1 MALMDL
7 GGWIERVYE
16 EEDFGRNI
24 AIAAAG
30 AAGLGAYL
38 LHGDWVVAAFVA
50 VIVFSIV
57 KVAASSWHSNRK
69 PARERSDHTDRM
81 KRRFED
87 LSPTEQAVVRA
98 FVAHGGCV
106 VTWDEVNR
114 SERFHSTGIESL
126 RKRDLIHT
134 STTSDTFRETFEL
147 DAELFDYAQ
156 TLVAEDLPEDTDD
169 IPF

>member
-1 MALMDL
+1 MDL

-38 LHGDWVVAAFVA
+38 LQGDWVVAAFVA

-57 KVAASSWHSNRK
+57 KVAASSWHSDRK
-69 PARERSDHTDRM
+69 QSRERSDHTDRM
-81 KRRFED
+81 NRLFED
-87 LSPTEQAVVRA
+87 LSPREQAVVRA
-98 FVAHGGCV
+98 FVSHGGCV
-106 VTWDEVNR
+106 VSWANATPSKGFD
-114 SERFHSTGIESL
+114 STGIDSL
-126 RKRDLIHT
+126 IKRRLIY
-134 STTSDTFRETFEL
+134 SSISVDGIRDTFEL

-156 TLVAEDLPEDTDD
+156 ALVAEDLPEDTDD